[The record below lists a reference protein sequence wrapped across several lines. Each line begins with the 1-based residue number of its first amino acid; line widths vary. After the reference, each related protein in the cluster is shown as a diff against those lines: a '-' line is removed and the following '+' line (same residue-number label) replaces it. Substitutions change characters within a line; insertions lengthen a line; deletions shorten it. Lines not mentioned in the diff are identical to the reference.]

1 MEAGGKAKEMKFGRL
16 PGTNGD
22 EDKGMVI
29 LTLDNG
35 AILELQV
42 GDRLKY
48 NVGEIAITTKIG
60 TITEFLE
67 DDDEDFENDEENE
80 KDEKD
85 EKNEEN
91 EGNKKCAGI
100 RLAVDG
106 NKEGVVLT
114 VGWPKVHGIVRIE
127 AAKGGYRRKNRRA
140 TKKGRTNR
148 NRRRHSRRN

>member
-67 DDDEDFENDEENE
+67 DDDEDFENDK
-80 KDEKD
+80 KD
-85 EKNEEN
+85 EEN
-91 EGNKKCAGI
+91 EGNRKCAGI